1 MKIHFQQQLGEELLR
16 SEKRRIII
24 VISII
29 LFLLCYRL
37 IEGNLFEI
45 DMETKRIHSVIK
57 LFPFVIL
64 LFEFL
69 SLWYI
74 NRKIKSKANKIPLF
88 GQYLNTA
95 FEICIPSLIILT
107 VAKQFPTYNMLKS
120 PALSIYFVFII
131 LSTLRLNFF
140 LSCFCG
146 LLAAV
151 SYFMLYIFVY
161 QHFDFNDASRAMILL
176 ISGIAA
182 GLVAAQIK
190 NGINKSVLETE
201 RRQRVENLFGQQI
214 SMEIAEKIL
223 ENNGEIESKRMTVA
237 IMFVD
242 IRNFTNF
249 AANRSPEQI
258 VQYQNAFFTLV
269 SNAVAQNGGIVNQFL
284 GDGCMVTFGAPAAL
298 DNPALHAVRAAIEIR
313 EKLQEE
319 IQAGR
324 IADTSIGIGIHTGD
338 AVTGNIGTDIR
349 QQYSVTGKCVIV
361 AARVEQLN
369 KEFNSQILIT
379 QEVFNHAQPYIPVA
393 TEDLGKIGLKG
404 FEEPYII
411 HKVA

>member
-1 MKIHFQQQLGEELLR
+1 MKVHFQQQLGEELLR
-16 SEKRRIII
+16 SERRRIII
-24 VISII
+24 VISIVI
-29 LFLLCYRL
+29 FLLGYRL
-37 IEGNLFEI
+37 LEGNVFDI
-45 DMETKRIHSVIK
+45 DLETKRVQSVVW
-57 LFPFVIL
+57 LFPFLVL
-64 LFEFL
+64 SFEVF
-69 SLWYI
+69 SLWYV

-95 FEICIPSLIILT
+95 LEICIPSLIMLT
-107 VAKQFPTYNMLKS
+107 VAKQFPTYNILKS
-120 PALSIYFVFII
+120 PALSVYFIFII

-146 LLAAV
+146 LLAAL
-151 SYFMLYIFVY
+151 SYFMLYYFVY
-161 QHFDFNDASRAMILL
+161 DHFDFNDASRALILL
-176 ISGIAA
+176 ISGTAA

-190 NGINKSVLETE
+190 NGINKSVKETE

-242 IRNFTNF
+242 IRNFTSF
-249 AANRSPEQI
+249 AATRTPEKI
-258 VQYQNAFFTLV
+258 VQYQNVFFTLV

-284 GDGCMVTFGAPAAL
+284 GDGCMVTFGAPAAI

-313 EKLQEE
+313 EKLREE
-319 IQAGR
+319 IEAGH

-379 QEVFNHAQPYIPVA
+379 QEVFNDASPHIRVA